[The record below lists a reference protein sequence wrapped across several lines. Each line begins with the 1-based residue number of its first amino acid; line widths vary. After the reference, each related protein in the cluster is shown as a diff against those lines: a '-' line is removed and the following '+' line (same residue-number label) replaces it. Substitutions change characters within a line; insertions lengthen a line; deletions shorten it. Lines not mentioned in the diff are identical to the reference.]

1 MSTSIY
7 GTFTIIN
14 KLTSRDKV
22 LVLLPAQSDKLLLWF
37 GHYEAMRS
45 FLRKEV
51 GTDKLGY

>member
-51 GTDKLGY
+51 GTDKLG